1 MSCRVVC
8 PMLVVTA
15 LIVSGTS
22 VSADD
27 GSPQG
32 PAEEAAGIRLRTGAI
47 THGVPEG
54 ERAAF
59 LSGDRGRFVVGEPIS
74 LAYGFVAV
82 ERAVDDVRLAGIVV
96 PRPMMAVDPHNGSW
110 FSVIGPD
117 GEELPY
123 RGFYVC
129 WAANKENQDVSLWPG
144 EFVGNSSEVSFSFD
158 FSQPGEYRLQ
168 WHYGW
173 DGAGLVSNEIR
184 IEIVPAGTER

>member
-1 MSCRVVC
+1 MHGA
-8 PMLVVTA
+8 P
-15 LIVSGTS
+15 
-22 VSADD
+22 
-27 GSPQG
+27 
-32 PAEEAAGIRLRTGAI
+32 EA
-47 THGVPEG
+47 

-59 LSGDRGRFVVGEPIS
+59 LSGDGGQFLVGEPIS

-82 ERAVDDVRLAGIVV
+82 ERAADDVRLEGIVA

-123 RGFYVC
+123 QGFYVC
-129 WAANKENQDVSLWPG
+129 WAAKKENQDVLLWPG
-144 EFVGNSSEVSFSFD
+144 EFVGKSSELNFSFD

-173 DGAGLVSNEIR
+173 GGPGLVSNEIR
-184 IEIVPAGTER
+184 IEIVPAEG